1 MFKILHK
8 DKKTNARLGKLHTA
22 HGIVSTPFFMA
33 VATNATVKTLSVQ
46 DLFDAQTEIIVS
58 NTYHVFV
65 RPGMEVIKKAGGL
78 HKFMSWPRPILTDS
92 GGYQIFSL
100 ALLRKV
106 TDEGVKFQSHVDG
119 MAHFFSPED
128 IISLQKILKSDI
140 IMPLDECVHYPCQRD
155 YAEIATRRT
164 THWAQRSK
172 LAYNNIVS
180 KTKVKVSAKDKQLL
194 FGIIQGAT
202 FKDLRKQSAEELIDM
217 GFDGYAIGGL
227 SVGEPDNLM
236 QDVLAYTI
244 DFIPK
249 DKPRYTM
256 GVGTPEQI
264 VESVAKG
271 VDMFD
276 TCVPTRY
283 GRNGTAFT
291 SVGKITLTNAKFI
304 KDFSPIDKNC
314 GCYACKNYSRAYLRH
329 LCNAKE
335 ILGLKLVSYHNVYFF
350 MKLMRDIRQAIEK
363 DRFSEFKK
371 EFLKKIKKDEN

>member
-1 MFKILHK
+1 MFKVIHK
-8 DKKTNARLGKLHTA
+8 DKKTNARTGLIKTA
-22 HGIVSTPFFMA
+22 HGTVHTPFFMA

-128 IISLQKILKSDI
+128 IISLQKILKSDK

-164 THWAQRSK
+164 TLWAQRSK
-172 LAYNNIVS
+172 LAFNNIVS
-180 KTKVKVSAKDKQLL
+180 KTKGKTSAKDKQLL

-202 FKDLRKQSAEELIDM
+202 FKDLRKQSLDALIDM
-217 GFDGYAIGGL
+217 DFDGYSIGGL

-236 QDVLAYTI
+236 QDILSYTI
-244 DFIPK
+244 DFIPQ

-264 VESVAKG
+264 VESVEKG

-291 SVGKITLTNAKFI
+291 SEGKITLTNARFI

-314 GCYACKNYSRAYLRH
+314 DCYACKNYSRAYLRH

-363 DRFSEFKK
+363 DRFGEFKK
-371 EFLKKIKKDEN
+371 DFLKKIKKDEN

>member
-1 MFKILHK
+1 MFKIIHK
-8 DKKTNARLGKLHTA
+8 DKKTNARIGALKTA
-22 HGIVSTPFFMA
+22 HGVVQTPFFMA

-164 THWAQRSK
+164 TLWAQRSK
-172 LAYNNIVS
+172 LAYNNIVT
-180 KTKVKVSAKDKQLL
+180 KTKGKTSAKDKQLL

-217 GFDGYAIGGL
+217 DFDGYSIGGL
-227 SVGEPDNLM
+227 SVGEPNNLM
-236 QDVLAYTI
+236 QDILAYTI

-264 VESVAKG
+264 VESVEKG

-291 SVGKITLTNAKFI
+291 SEGKITLTNARFV

-314 GCYACKNYSRAYLRH
+314 ACYACKNYSRAYLRH

-350 MKLMRDIRQAIEK
+350 MKLMRDIRKAIEK
-363 DRFSEFKK
+363 NRFSEFKK
-371 EFLKKIKKDEN
+371 DFLKKIKKDEN

>member
-1 MFKILHK
+1 MFKIIHK
-8 DKKTNARLGKLHTA
+8 DKNTNARVGKLRMA
-22 HGIVSTPFFMA
+22 HGVVPTPFFMA
-33 VATNATVKTLSVQ
+33 VGTNATVKTLAVQ
-46 DLFDAQTEIIVS
+46 NLLEAKVEIIVS

-65 RPGMEVIKKAGGL
+65 RPGIEIIKKAGGL

-119 MAHFFSPED
+119 KAHFFTPED
-128 IISLQKILKSDI
+128 IISIQNSLKSDI

-164 THWAQRSK
+164 TYWVKRSK
-172 LAYNNIVS
+172 TAFNKLNNKIKS
-180 KTKVKVSAKDKQLL
+180 KDRQLL
-194 FGIIQGAT
+194 FGIIQGT
-202 FKDLRKQSAEELIDM
+202 TYKDLRRQSAQELVDI
-217 GFDGYAIGGL
+217 GFDGYSIGGL
-227 SVGEPDNLM
+227 NVGEPDNLL
-236 QDVLAYTI
+236 QDILSYTV
-244 DFIPK
+244 DFIPE
-249 DKPRYTM
+249 DKPRYAM

-264 VESVAKG
+264 VKSVEHG

-291 SVGKITLTNAKFI
+291 SEGKITLTNARFAR
-304 KDFSPIDKNC
+304 DFTPVDKNC
-314 GCYACKNYSRAYLRH
+314 DCYTCKNYSRAYLRH

-335 ILGLKLVSYHNVYFF
+335 ILGLHLVSYHNVYFF
-350 MKLMRDIRQAIEK
+350 MKLMRDIREAIK
-363 DRFSEFKK
+363 NNRFSKFKK
-371 EFLKKIKKDEN
+371 DFLKKY